1 MKTWKRALALVLALV
16 MALSLVALPSFAE
29 GDDGTCTVTIEY
41 QFTDGKPAA
50 NPWTAHVTKGSPL
63 KQTVSS
69 PNLVGYKPYL
79 GPEAVKPAET
89 VEIDLSA
96 VDKDTT
102 YTVVYK
108 PIPVK
113 VTINHWLQN
122 ADGTGYALDMT
133 ETKDQLAG
141 TPVGKG
147 LEKTYTGYTALLYN
161 DEEPVALDGTT
172 KVDIYYDRSFYLLKF
187 DLGEGGYGVEPIYD
201 RFDAPIG
208 NVGTP
213 VRPGYIFEGWDKTI
227 PEKVPAENVTY
238 TAKWKEST
246 ANLTVVF
253 WYENADDTNYS
264 VAGTFQ
270 TTMTPGTQVT
280 SDQYKDQNFTVRDD
294 AHFTYQSDKGET
306 KTVNGDGSTILN
318 VYYSRNTYTLKF
330 ADASTG
336 NELICTK
343 EEHTHTYTGSY
354 KKALQSRRYYGGCYP
369 AGGDGY
375 GGDTKGNTICGKEE
389 HTHSRNDCYGTLV
402 KTITAKYQAD
412 IHSNFPILDEDNKT
426 IWWTVPEGTSTYVA
440 GNELGSIDIMPGE
453 NITFTNAG
461 STSATWLWYYVEALS
476 GQSGDTSN
484 SGKNFDLYKK
494 INCDGTSSL
503 TYKEEF
509 HAIKGFTQWKSDPTF
524 NENGKAKQKDNNYF
538 YYTRNS
544 YTLRFYNYNAML
556 TGKESSVQ
564 YEASLSGYKFDPQ
577 CPADLEEGAYRF
589 EGWYTDPYFKNK
601 VDFATATMPA
611 ANLVL
616 YAKWVP
622 VNHTVRTWLTDSM
635 ETPVNVGET
644 DTHVQTVPHGSLAAQ
659 PADPTNGA
667 YNFVGWFYKSGD
679 KEKAFDFASMT
690 IRRDMDIYAKWNA
703 NTLVK
708 YVIHYVL
715 EDDHNV
721 QVAGDTTGSA
731 LALTNKT
738 FEAKTGGQL
747 KADYQTGYYP
757 TIGSH
762 NVTME
767 MTDSGVVEYTF
778 YYRSMAKAPY
788 TVRYLEE
795 GTEKVLH
802 PKKSVQENTAAIVTE
817 NFVPIQGYVPDAASK
832 RLVVSADVANNVIT
846 FWYTKDNENAPV
858 QIIHWVQNVSGN
870 GYTRYQ
876 TSAYNTKIGTTVT
889 EAPLTLKGF
898 HYTTTPTGYDS
909 AYPPLASGQV
919 TENGLFLNLYYDRD
933 EVTYTVRYLDKRDN
947 SPLYK
952 DKTDKAL
959 HGATVTEIAESAP
972 ADYRLDS
979 ATPQQ
984 LTVIEGNENVITFY
998 YVPVFYVK
1006 HIQDGKD
1013 VQTDTYDV
1021 VDNFNITEK
1030 VNLDADGRDVSTGS
1044 FLYGGTFKNTDGYTE
1059 VADFNGGNPT
1069 SFTPAQGET
1078 YCIWEPDAAVYLK
1091 PKSLSGWEHIED
1103 ESGNRK
1109 LIVNSFYLVTPVDRV
1124 NYTVVGFTVN
1134 DGVDVRDTTTNM
1146 DDGENGANPNAI
1158 YESIV
1163 LPTKSHSTVTYTPAS
1178 WNLSATDLL
1187 GCAMASKDLWN
1198 DPEKPITYVPY
1209 WITLDGVKVTGAAS
1223 RSYVYDEQYVE
1234 NHKGLKRNGVDKSL
1248 TSTCTYVNESNNAPM
1263 RLLSAYIADST
1274 QYTVTFHDNGV
1285 DTAVAVR
1292 PGSAASCQP
1301 AGVSGKL
1308 FAGWYADADCTQPA
1322 DLTAVEQDM
1331 DVYAKYVSDS
1341 YLTVKYNKIGLFRP
1355 TGVNLITAVDSENFA
1370 EVGFVINGEKIPVS
1384 DYTYRYRLIF
1394 TAGSLFG
1401 GDVARKAPMVTMDYS
1416 FNGAKSVTVAP
1427 YWVTNDGTTVTGAAR
1442 TLTVSGWSIKG

>member
-16 MALSLVALPSFAE
+16 MALSLVALPSFAA

-41 QFTDGKPAA
+41 EFTDGKPAA

-79 GPEAVKPAET
+79 MPEAVELAET
-89 VEIDLSA
+89 VEINLSA
-96 VDKDTT
+96 VNEDTT

-108 PIPVK
+108 PIPVN

-122 ADGTGYALDMT
+122 ADGTGYALDKT
-133 ETKDQLAG
+133 ETKQQLAG

-147 LEKTYTGYTALLYN
+147 LEDTTYTGYTALLYN

-187 DLGEGGYGVEPIYD
+187 NLGDGGYGVEPIYD

-264 VAGTFQ
+264 VAGTYQ
-270 TTMTPGTQVT
+270 TTMDPGTQVT
-280 SDQYKDQNFTVRDD
+280 SDQYKNWNFTGRDD
-294 AHFTYQSDKGET
+294 THFTHQSDKDET

-318 VYYSRNTYTLKF
+318 VYYSRNTYTLTFK
-330 ADASTG
+330 
-336 NELICTK
+336 N
-343 EEHTHTYTGSY
+343 
-354 KKALQSRRYYGGCYP
+354 
-369 AGGDGY
+369 AG
-375 GGDTKGNTICGKEE
+375 TTLICGKVEHEHSHDECCTRKRFHLDCNTKKCPYGYE
-389 HTHSRNDCYGTLV
+389 HTHSSSCYSDL
-402 KTITAKYQAD
+402 TITAKYQQD
-412 IHSNFPILDEDNKT
+412 IHSNFPIKEGNDT
-426 IWWTVPEGTSTYVA
+426 IWWTVPDGCSSFKPDTQ
-440 GNELGSIDIMPGE
+440 LGSIDIMPGE
-453 NITFTNAG
+453 NITFTSDG
-461 STSATWLWYYVEALS
+461 TQSGATLYYYVETLN
-476 GQSGDTSN
+476 GEKGDYTHD
-484 SGKNFDLYKK
+484 GKNFKQYKQITLNK
-494 INCDGTSSL
+494 YCRL
-503 TYKEEF
+503 TYSEEF
-509 HAIKGFTQWKSDPTF
+509 HDITGFTQWWSDPAF
-524 NENGKAKQKDNNYF
+524 DKMEQGGVAYEGRSGDRYYIKDVNVLC
-538 YYTRNS
+538 YTRNS
-544 YTLRFYNYNAML
+544 YTLKFYNYNAML
-556 TGKESSVQ
+556 TGKERSVQ
-564 YEASLSGYKFDPQ
+564 YEASLSGYNFDPQ

-601 VDFATATMPA
+601 VDFAAATMPA
-611 ANLVL
+611 AVLVL

-635 ETPVNVGET
+635 ATPVKVG
-644 DTHVQTVPHGSLAAQ
+644 DTGTNVQTVPHGSLATQ
-659 PADPTNGA
+659 PDDPTNGG
-667 YNFVGWFYKSGD
+667 YNFIGWFYKSGD

-715 EDDHNV
+715 EDDHSV
-721 QVAGDTTGSA
+721 QVAQDTTGSA

-747 KADYQTGYYP
+747 NADYQTGYYP
-757 TIGSH
+757 TVGSH

-767 MTDSGVVEYTF
+767 VTASGVVEYTF
-778 YYRSMAKAPY
+778 YYRSMPSAPY
-788 TVRYLEE
+788 TVRYMEE
-795 GTEKVLH
+795 GTEKELH
-802 PKKSVQENTAAIVTE
+802 PGKSVQENKAAIVTE

-846 FWYTKDNENAPV
+846 FWYTKDNENVPV
-858 QIIHWVQNVSGN
+858 QIIHWVQNVDGN

-889 EAPLTLKGF
+889 EAPLTLNGF
-898 HYTTTPTGYDS
+898 HYTTAPTGYDS

-947 SPLYK
+947 SLLYK

-1006 HIQDGKD
+1006 HIQGGEEVKK
-1013 VQTDTYDV
+1013 DTYDV
-1021 VDNFNITEK
+1021 ADNFNITEK
-1030 VNLDADGRDVSTGS
+1030 VNLDADGKLVSNGS
-1044 FLYGGTFKNTDGYTE
+1044 FLYGGTFNDAEGYTV

-1069 SFTPAQGET
+1069 SFTPVRGRT
-1078 YCIWEPDAAVYLK
+1078 YCIWEPDAAVYLM
-1091 PKSLSGWEHIED
+1091 PKSLSGWEHIEN

-1146 DDGENGANPNAI
+1146 DDGEGGANLNAI
-1158 YESIV
+1158 YKSIV

-1178 WNLSATDLL
+1178 WKLSDTDFL
-1187 GCAMASKDLWN
+1187 GCAMANKALWN

-1223 RSYVYDEQYVE
+1223 RTYVYDEQYVE
-1234 NHKGLKRNGVDKSL
+1234 TNKGLKRTDDDKPL

>member
-16 MALSLVALPSFAE
+16 MALSLVALPSFAA

-79 GPEAVKPAET
+79 MPEAVKLAET

-96 VDKDTT
+96 VNEDTT

-113 VTINHWLQN
+113 LTINHWLQN
-122 ADGTGYALDMT
+122 ADGTGYTLDKT
-133 ETKDQLAG
+133 ETKQQLAG

-147 LEKTYTGYTALLYN
+147 LEDTTYKGYTALLYN

-213 VRPGYIFEGWDKTI
+213 VRPGYTFKGWDKTI

-238 TAKWKEST
+238 TAQWEKST

-270 TTMTPGTQVT
+270 TTMAPGTQVT

-318 VYYSRNTYTLKF
+318 VYYSRNTYTLTFKNGQI
-330 ADASTG
+330 TTTCG
-336 NELICTK
+336 K
-343 EEHTHTYTGSY
+343 EAHTHTYDDKQWYGHLDYEYRY
-354 KKALQSRRYYGGCYP
+354 KGGCYP
-369 AGGDGY
+369 ADSY
-375 GGDTKGNTICGKEE
+375 SSTPICGKEE
-389 HTHSRNDCYGTLV
+389 HTHSSRKCGLSYSDL
-402 KTITAKYQAD
+402 TITAKYQQD
-412 IHSNFPILDEDNKT
+412 IHSKFPILDEDNKT
-426 IWWTVPEGTSTYVA
+426 IWWKVPSGTSTYET
-440 GNELGSIDIMPGE
+440 GNRLGSIDIMPGE

-476 GQSGDTSN
+476 GQSGDTSY
-484 SGKNFDLYKK
+484 SDKNFDLYKK
-494 INCDGTSSL
+494 INCDGTSNL

-509 HAIKGFTQWKSDPTF
+509 HAIKGFTQWKSNPIF
-524 NENGKAKQKDNNYF
+524 KENGKAEQKDNNYF

-544 YTLRFYNYNAML
+544 YTLCFYNYNAML

-601 VDFATATMPA
+601 VDFATAAMPA

-635 ETPVNVGET
+635 KDAVNVG
-644 DTHVQTVPHGSLAAQ
+644 DTGTNVQTVPHGSLAIQ
-659 PADPTNGA
+659 PDDPTNGG
-667 YNFVGWFYKSGD
+667 YNFIGWFYKSGD

-715 EDDHNV
+715 EDNTSV
-721 QVAGDTTGSA
+721 QVAQDTTGSA

-747 KADYQTGYYP
+747 NADYRTGYYP

-767 MTDSGVVEYTF
+767 VTDSGVVEYTF
-778 YYRSMAKAPY
+778 YYRSMDNAPY

-795 GTEKVLH
+795 GTEKELH
-802 PKKSVQENTAAIVTE
+802 REKSVQENKAAIVTE
-817 NFVPIQGYVPDAASK
+817 NFVPITGYVPDAASK

-889 EAPLTLKGF
+889 EAPLTLNGF
-898 HYTTTPTGYDS
+898 HYTTAPTGNDP

-919 TENGLFLNLYYDRD
+919 TGNGLFLNLYYDRD

-947 SPLYK
+947 SQLYE
-952 DKTDKAL
+952 DKTGTAL
-959 HGATVTEIAESAP
+959 HGATVTETAQSVP
-972 ADYRLDS
+972 AGYRLDS

-984 LTVIEGNENVITFY
+984 LTVIKGNENVIIFY

-1044 FLYGGTFKNTDGYTE
+1044 FLYGGTFENAEGYTE
-1059 VADFNGGNPT
+1059 VADFKDGNPT
-1069 SFTPAQGET
+1069 SFTPDRGKT
-1078 YCIWEPDAAVYLK
+1078 YCIWEPDAAVYLM

-1103 ESGNRK
+1103 GSGNRK

-1124 NYTVVGFTVN
+1124 NYTVVGFTAN

-1146 DDGENGANPNAI
+1146 DDGEGGANPNAI

-1163 LPTKSHSTVTYTPAS
+1163 LPTKSSSTVTYTPAS
-1178 WNLSATDLL
+1178 WRLSDDDLL
-1187 GCAMASKDLWN
+1187 GCAMANKALWN
-1198 DPEKPITYVPY
+1198 DPPKEITYVPY

-1223 RSYVYDEQYVE
+1223 RTYVYDEQYVE
-1234 NHKGLKRNGVDKSL
+1234 THKGLKRNGDDTPL

-1274 QYTVTFHDNGV
+1274 QYTVNFHDNGV
-1285 DTAVAVR
+1285 ETAVTVR

>member
-1 MKTWKRALALVLALV
+1 MQL
-16 MALSLVALPSFAE
+16 
-29 GDDGTCTVTIEY
+29 
-41 QFTDGKPAA
+41 
-50 NPWTAHVTKGSPL
+50 
-63 KQTVSS
+63 
-69 PNLVGYKPYL
+69 
-79 GPEAVKPAET
+79 AET
-89 VEIDLSA
+89 VEINLSA
-96 VDKDTT
+96 VNEDKT

-108 PIPVK
+108 PIPVN

-122 ADGTGYALDMT
+122 ADGTGYALDKT
-133 ETKDQLAG
+133 ETKQQLAG

-147 LEKTYTGYTALLYN
+147 LENTYMGYTALLYN

-187 DLGEGGYGVEPIYD
+187 NLGDGGYGVEPIYD

-208 NVGTP
+208 DVGTP
-213 VRPGYIFEGWDKTI
+213 VRPGYTFKGWDKPI

-238 TAKWKEST
+238 TAQWEKST

-270 TTMTPGTQVT
+270 TTMAPGTQVT
-280 SDQYKDQNFTVRDD
+280 SDQYKNWNFTGRDNT
-294 AHFTYQSDKGET
+294 HFTHQSNKDET

-318 VYYSRNTYTLKF
+318 VYYSRNTYTLTFKNGQI
-330 ADASTG
+330 TTTCG
-336 NELICTK
+336 K
-343 EEHTHTYTGSY
+343 EAHTHTYTDRTGNFITGYRY
-354 KKALQSRRYYGGCYP
+354 KGGCYP
-369 AGGDGY
+369 ADSY
-375 GGDTKGNTICGKEE
+375 SSTPICGKEE
-389 HTHSRNDCYGTLV
+389 HTHSSRKCGLSYSDL
-402 KTITAKYQAD
+402 TITAKYQQD
-412 IHSNFPILDEDNKT
+412 IHSKFPILDEDNKT
-426 IWWTVPEGTSTYVA
+426 IWWTVPDGTSTYVA

-453 NITFTNAG
+453 NITFTKAG

-476 GQSGDTSN
+476 GQSGDTSY
-484 SGKNFDLYKK
+484 SSKNFDLYKK
-494 INCDGTSSL
+494 INCDGTSAL

-524 NENGKAKQKDNNYF
+524 NENGKAEQKDNNYF

-544 YTLRFYNYNAML
+544 YTLSFYNYNEML
-556 TGKESSVQ
+556 TAPKYNVQ
-564 YEASLSGYKFDPQ
+564 YEASLLGYKFDPQ

-601 VDFATATMPA
+601 VDFTTATMPA

-622 VNHTVRTWLTDSM
+622 VNHTVKTWLTDSM
-635 ETPVNVGET
+635 KDAVNVG
-644 DTHVQTVPHGSLAAQ
+644 DTGTNVQTVPHGSLAAQ
-659 PADPTNGA
+659 PADPTNGG

-715 EDDHNV
+715 KDNTNV
-721 QVAGDTTGSA
+721 QVAQDTTGSA

-747 KADYQTGYYP
+747 NTPYRTGYYP
-757 TIGSH
+757 TVGSH

-767 MTDSGVVEYTF
+767 VTASGVVEYTF
-778 YYRSMAKAPY
+778 YYQAMPNVPY
-788 TVRYLEE
+788 TVHYLEE

-802 PKKSVQENTAAIVTE
+802 PEKSVQKNTAAIVTE

-858 QIIHWVQNVSGN
+858 QIIHWVQNVDGN

-876 TSAYNTKIGTTVT
+876 TSAYNTKIGTKVT
-889 EAPLTLKGF
+889 EAPLTLNGF
-898 HYTTTPTGYDS
+898 HYTENPTGNDS

-947 SPLYK
+947 SPLYE
-952 DKTDKAL
+952 DKTGTAL
-959 HGATVTEIAESAP
+959 HGATVTETAQSAR

-1006 HIQDGKD
+1006 HIQGGEEVKK
-1013 VQTDTYDV
+1013 DTYDV

-1044 FLYGGTFKNTDGYTE
+1044 FLYGGTFEDAEGYTE

-1069 SFTPAQGET
+1069 SFTPERGVT
-1078 YCIWEPDAAVYLK
+1078 YCIWEPDAAVYLM

-1103 ESGNRK
+1103 GSGNRK

-1134 DGVDVRDTTTNM
+1134 GGVDVRDTTTNM
-1146 DDGENGANPNAI
+1146 DDGEGGANLNAI
-1158 YESIV
+1158 YKSIV
-1163 LPTKSHSTVTYTPAS
+1163 LPTKSSSTVTYTPAS
-1178 WNLSATDLL
+1178 WKLSATDLL

-1234 NHKGLKRNGVDKSL
+1234 TNKGLKRTGEDKPL
-1248 TSTCTYVNESNNAPM
+1248 ASTCTYVNESNNAPM

-1274 QYTVTFHDNGV
+1274 QYTVNFHDNGV
-1285 DTAVAVR
+1285 ETAVTVR

>member
-113 VTINHWLQN
+113 LTINHWLQN
-122 ADGTGYALDMT
+122 ADGTGYALDKT

-187 DLGEGGYGVEPIYD
+187 DLGDGGYGVEPIYD

-208 NVGTP
+208 NMGTP

-280 SDQYKDQNFTVRDD
+280 SDQYKNQSFTGRDTT
-294 AHFTYQSDKGET
+294 HFTYQNDKGET
-306 KTVNGDGSTILN
+306 KTVNGDGSTVVN
-318 VYYSRNTYTLKF
+318 VYFNRNLYTVTFKNGKQTLTCGKV
-330 ADASTG
+330 
-336 NELICTK
+336 
-343 EEHTHTYTGSY
+343 EHEHSSACC
-354 KKALQSRRYYGGCYP
+354 KYGGTSLSHRRHSDSCCKL
-369 AGGDGY
+369 GLS
-375 GGDTKGNTICGKEE
+375 E
-389 HTHSRNDCYGTLV
+389 HTHSSRCYTTSDL
-402 KTITAKYQAD
+402 TITAKYQQD
-412 IHSNFPILDEDNKT
+412 IHSNFPILDGNKT
-426 IWWTVPEGTSTYVA
+426 IWWTVPNGTETY
-440 GNELGSIDIMPGE
+440 GDSDETRYLGSIDIMPGE
-453 NITFTNAG
+453 NITFTKKG
-461 STSATWLWYYVEALS
+461 SESGAKIYYYVETLN
-476 GQSGDTSN
+476 GVKGDVTYNDRNYTSYKVIDLTYN
-484 SGKNFDLYKK
+484 SR
-494 INCDGTSSL
+494 TSL
-503 TYKEEF
+503 TYREEF
-509 HAIKGFTQWKSDPTF
+509 HPITGFTQGDSNPTLP
-524 NENGKAKQKDNNYF
+524 KDGSVRMQENNYL

-544 YTLRFYNYNAML
+544 YTLKFYNYNEML
-556 TGKESSVQ
+556 TAPKYSVQ
-564 YEASLSGYKFDPQ
+564 YEASLSGYNFAPQ
-577 CPADLEEGAYRF
+577 CPADLEEGAYEF

-601 VDFATATMPA
+601 VDFAAATMPA

-635 ETPVNVGET
+635 ATPVNVGET
-644 DTHVQTVPHGSLAAQ
+644 GTHVQTVPHGSLAAQ

-715 EDDHNV
+715 EDNPNV
-721 QVAGDTTGSA
+721 QVAQDTTGSA

-778 YYRSMAKAPY
+778 YYRSMANAPY

-919 TENGLFLNLYYDRD
+919 TGNGLFLNLYYDRD

-1006 HIQDGKD
+1006 HIQGGKD

-1021 VDNFNITEK
+1021 AGNFNITEK
-1030 VNLDADGRDVSTGS
+1030 VNLKKDGSTVSNGS
-1044 FLYGGTFKNTDGYTE
+1044 FLYGGTFEDAEGYTE
-1059 VADFNGGNPT
+1059 VVDFKDGNPT
-1069 SFTPAQGET
+1069 SFTPDRGKT
-1078 YCIWEPDAAVYLK
+1078 YCIWEPDAAVYLM

-1103 ESGNRK
+1103 GSGNRK

-1124 NYTVVGFTVN
+1124 NYTVVGFTAN
-1134 DGVDVRDTTTNM
+1134 AGVDVRDTTTNM
-1146 DDGENGANPNAI
+1146 DDGENGANLNAI

-1163 LPTKSHSTVTYTPAS
+1163 LPTKSSSTVTYTPAS
-1178 WNLSATDLL
+1178 WKLSATDLL
-1187 GCAMASKDLWN
+1187 GCAMTPDNLWN
-1198 DPEKPITYVPY
+1198 EPNKKITYVPY

-1234 NHKGLKRNGVDKSL
+1234 TNKGLKRTGEDKPL
-1248 TSTCTYVNESNNAPM
+1248 ASTCTYVNESNNAPM

-1274 QYTVTFHDNGV
+1274 QYTVNFHDNGV
-1285 DTAVAVR
+1285 ETAVTVR